1 MTSYLAQIVAKAAI
15 SSVSLIGLAKNV
27 GKTTTTNHLLKT
39 LLAENL
45 YRANELALTSLGLD
59 GEAVDALTGLPKPRY
74 VPKAGL
80 LIATTVELLHQAENE
95 GVRVERLLQLPAR
108 TALGPVVLAR
118 ILKPGRVIIA
128 GPTLLSDLRG
138 ALDKLQELGSR
149 LGIVDGAI
157 NRLGAVS
164 PKITDACIVCTGASV
179 GATPE
184 LVARRTTDVLLR
196 LTTQQTQW
204 QDAYKKHD
212 SRARLL
218 TFSPHDA
225 ERTATIYSGS
235 TEPTS
240 EAKWIV
246 THMGKQ
252 ENAVYILHGALTEE
266 LARTLLAHLSTR
278 SSYGPGELIVEDAT
292 RIFCHSIVL
301 KRLSER
307 GLEVRVAHSM
317 RILALTINPYTPEY
331 SCTPQRLLDAL
342 IKELSPQHPPIID
355 IVSGLT
361 SYKAV

>member
-1 MTSYLAQIVAKAAI
+1 MASYLAQIVANAAI
-15 SSVSLIGLAKNV
+15 SSLSFIGLAKNV
-27 GKTTTTNHLLKT
+27 GKTTTTNHLLET
-39 LLAENL
+39 LLAEDL

-74 VPKAGL
+74 VPQAGL
-80 LIATTVELLHQAENE
+80 MIATTVELLEAENE
-95 GVRVERLLQLPAR
+95 GVRVERLLQLPGR
-108 TALGPVVLAR
+108 TALGSVVLAR
-118 ILKPGRVIIA
+118 ILKPGPVIIA
-128 GPTLLSDLRG
+128 GPTLLRDLRG
-138 ALDKLQELGSR
+138 ALDKLQEFGSQ

-157 NRLGAVS
+157 NRLGAAS

-204 QDAYKKHD
+204 QDVYKKHD

-240 EAKWIV
+240 EGKWIV

-266 LARTLLAHLSTR
+266 LARTLLVHLSTR

-361 SYKAV
+361 SNKAV

>member
-74 VPKAGL
+74 VPQAGL
-80 LIATTVELLHQAENE
+80 MIATTVELLHQAENE

-118 ILKPGRVIIA
+118 ILQPGRVIIA
-128 GPTLLSDLRG
+128 GPTLLRDLRD

-157 NRLGAVS
+157 NRLGAAS
-164 PKITDACIVCTGASV
+164 PKITDACIVCTGASA
-179 GATPE
+179 GATPA

-204 QDAYKKHD
+204 KDAYETHD
-212 SRARLL
+212 PKARLL
-218 TFSPHDA
+218 KFDVD
-225 ERTATIYSGS
+225 RTATIYSGP

-240 EAKWIV
+240 ESGWIV
-246 THMGKQ
+246 THMGTMEKP
-252 ENAVYILHGALTEE
+252 VYILHGALTEE
-266 LARTLLAHLSTR
+266 LARTLLTHLSTR
-278 SSYGPGELIVEDAT
+278 SSYSHGELIVEDAT
-292 RIFCHSIVL
+292 RIFCHSVVL

-331 SCTPQRLLDAL
+331 TCTPQHLLDAL
-342 IKELSPQHPPIID
+342 IKELPPQYPPIID
-355 IVSGLT
+355 VISGL
-361 SYKAV
+361 SSNKEV